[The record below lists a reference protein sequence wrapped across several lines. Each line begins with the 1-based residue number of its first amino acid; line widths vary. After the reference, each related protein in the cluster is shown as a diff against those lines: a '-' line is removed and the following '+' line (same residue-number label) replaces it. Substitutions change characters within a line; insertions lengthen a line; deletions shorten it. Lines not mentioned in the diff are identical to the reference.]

1 MSFHTPILMNKIFL
15 ETEKHAGIDLNGNLM
30 DQLMAV
36 GLVSEAGDVKIRD
49 IWAEDIMLASE
60 KGDILCYGTV
70 EANIKAETAGDGD
83 FIARSVVGPKL
94 EVVTNTGNIT
104 IWDDCHSE
112 STVLLTKAGNI
123 YCNRMF
129 SDSKICIKEKVEIFE
144 FYC

>member
-1 MSFHTPILMNKIFL
+1 
-15 ETEKHAGIDLNGNLM
+15 
-30 DQLMAV
+30 
-36 GLVSEAGDVKIRD
+36 
-49 IWAEDIMLASE
+49 MLASE

-129 SDSKICIKEKVEIFE
+129 SDSKICIKEKVEIFQ